1 MQHRA
6 RRPRKVVPEADAID
20 ASLAGP
26 IYASTS
32 ALENQ
37 RNRLREIIKGG
48 PSGQR
53 GPDAGLGEHLPNAH
67 TKHVHLSTKAC
78 RGCQSEAPATG
89 GHTGAS
95 GSVWG
100 EPVMGDPITC
110 DGEGT
115 PSLELF

>member
-6 RRPRKVVPEADAID
+6 RGPRKVVPEADAID
-20 ASLAGP
+20 APLGGP

-67 TKHVHLSTKAC
+67 TKHVRLSTKAC
-78 RGCQSEAPATG
+78 RAAKVKPRRRG
-89 GHTGAS
+89 
-95 GSVWG
+95 
-100 EPVMGDPITC
+100 
-110 DGEGT
+110 GT
-115 PSLELF
+115 PGLRVPFGGNL